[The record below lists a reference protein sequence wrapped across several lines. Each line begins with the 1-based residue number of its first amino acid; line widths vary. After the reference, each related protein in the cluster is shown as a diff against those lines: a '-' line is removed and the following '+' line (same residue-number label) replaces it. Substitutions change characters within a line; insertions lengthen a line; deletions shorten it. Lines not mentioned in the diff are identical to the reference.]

1 MKLALWHSTDS
12 PPESG
17 LGLAFSFPL
26 PSRGI
31 HEVRTL
37 EAVHV
42 LPEILPITEDM
53 VSPGTLSTVPTPGP
67 PTGRIKGACGGH
79 WSSRFLWFHLCDCR
93 P

>member
-1 MKLALWHSTDS
+1 MTLDLWHSTDS

-42 LPEILPITEDM
+42 LPETLPITED
-53 VSPGTLSTVPTPGP
+53 VASPGTLSMVPTPGP
-67 PTGRIKGACGGH
+67 PTGRIEDA
-79 WSSRFLWFHLCDCR
+79 WSSLFLWFHLCDCR